1 MSEAG
6 AQYGDADIL
15 FGDVATVTI
24 AGEPVEVREL
34 RWADGMRV
42 MPQIAPIVE
51 SVRNMINDRDG
62 GGDSQRLMDLLTQNA
77 DAWQALICASTGRDA
92 DWVASLS
99 DQDGLTLQ
107 AAAWRANSAFF
118 MRRPMLAE
126 VMAEMLR
133 RQGSPESSPTSSEAD
148 SEPITETSPSA

>member
-24 AGEPVEVREL
+24 AGEPIEVREL

-51 SVRNMINDRDG
+51 SVRQLINDREDG
-62 GGDSQRLMDLLTQNA
+62 DDSDRLMDLLTQNA
-77 DAWQALICASTGRDA
+77 DAWQALICASTGRSA

-118 MRRPMLAE
+118 MRRPMLAA
-126 VMAEMLR
+126 VMAGMIR
-133 RQGSPESSPTSSEAD
+133 RPASPESSATSSPED
-148 SEPITETSPSA
+148 SGQTTETSPSA

>member
-24 AGEPVEVREL
+24 AGEPIEVREL

-51 SVRNMINDRDG
+51 SVRQLINDREDG
-62 GGDSQRLMDLLTQNA
+62 DDSDRLMDLLTQNA
-77 DAWQALICASTGRDA
+77 DAWQALICASTGRSA

-118 MRRPMLAE
+118 MRRPMLAAM
-126 VMAEMLR
+126 MAPMIRL
-133 RQGSPESSPTSSEAD
+133 PVSSQNSSEAD
-148 SEPITETSPSA
+148 SVETTETSPNA